1 MKKVFAI
8 CTVLILSLFA
18 VGCEKTIELTDE
30 ENQLIAEYSAE
41 LLLKYDKNYKSK
53 YFDNDEF
60 VSPHRRDELATGTD
74 ASTVIT
80 TEVTTESATEK
91 PTDEVTT
98 EANTTEDS
106 GNTTERTTETT
117 TEHDTDSTTESHHIQ
132 PDMEDVS
139 SHEIKADYN
148 HNDFDL
154 AKFAGVNNVSI
165 KYQYSRITDTYPA
178 YDSSGMY
185 IGVEAPDGYKLLV
198 LKFRIENLTNNKQDI
213 DLYSKDILY
222 KIILD
227 NKKCAKQLF
236 TILMD
241 DMYTYQ
247 GTISESGISDVVL
260 LFQVSDGMADSR
272 KDMKLQVETE
282 DDKAIVQLQ

>member
-74 ASTVIT
+74 ASTEIT
-80 TEVTTESATEK
+80 TELTTEELDTEVTTEVK
-91 PTDEVTT
+91 
-98 EANTTEDS
+98 TTEDTE
-106 GNTTERTTETT
+106 TTERTTE
-117 TEHDTDSTTESHHIQ
+117 STTESTTAHTTEDTTDTHHIQ

-198 LKFRIENLTNNKQDI
+198 LKFRIENLTNDKQDI

-260 LFQVSDGMADSR
+260 LFQVSNGMADSR